1 MASRSEIQLPAT
13 TLISVANAAVGFGLG
28 LLLSG
33 RLNKSARKITAI
45 STLAV
50 GIVATLPLL
59 AEIIA
64 EQVVGPDSA
73 RGVRRRL
80 RSIRDDSGFPSDGEV
95 F

>member
-1 MASRSEIQLPAT
+1 MPSRSESQLPAT
-13 TLISVANAAVGFGLG
+13 TLISVANAALGFGLG

-33 RLNKSARKITAI
+33 RLDRSARKVAAI
-45 STLAV
+45 STMAL
-50 GIVATLPLL
+50 GIVATLPLV

-64 EQVVGPDSA
+64 DQVVGPDSA

-80 RSIRDDSGFPSDGEV
+80 RSIREDAGFPSDGEV